1 MAIMRTGGEIMKI
14 TNRILLTAIIICLP
28 VISVLLTE
36 NAICRMPDFYVHEF
50 TQAQVSEKVAG
61 DMTDEELGQ
70 FFSDFMIGKT
80 KTFSYTVYEAEWKQA
95 LFTKQES
102 RYMAD
107 ARRIL
112 NLLTAVMAGAIAI
125 TVGACIFFLSRK
137 EKDLLRSTLKWSFGV
152 YALVMAV
159 LIPTFIHLGLPPSE
173 KDSAMSYLLT
183 ERFGSDWIIT
193 GVVGSAMVMIAL
205 ALVIWNL
212 SKPKRMFS

>member
-1 MAIMRTGGEIMKI
+1 MKI
-14 TNRILLTAIIICLP
+14 TNRILLIAIIICLP

-36 NAICRMPDFYVHEF
+36 NAICRMPDFYIHEF

-80 KTFSYTVYEAEWKQA
+80 KTFSYTAYEAEWKQA

-107 ARRIL
+107 ARSIL
-112 NLLTAVMAGAIAI
+112 NLLAAVLAGAVAL
-125 TVGACIFFLSRK
+125 TAGACIFFLSRK
-137 EKDLLRSTLKWSFGV
+137 EKDIIRSTLKWSFGV
-152 YALVMAV
+152 YALFMAV
-159 LIPTFIHLGLPPSE
+159 LIPVFIHMGLPASG
-173 KDSAMSYLLT
+173 KGSAMSYLLT
-183 ERFGSDWIIT
+183 ERFGIDWIIA
-193 GVVGSAMVMIAL
+193 GAVGSAMVMIAL
-205 ALVIWNL
+205 ALIIWNL